1 LDPPSFA
8 TCLEVD
14 DVLVEQALTP
24 SADLMTPTPRA
35 RVRALLLRMY
45 QVAEPN
51 RGAPRILL
59 VLARLARCPWLE
71 GLLVVRLR
79 AEGDGTRIDLLEDDG
94 ISSERFCPATTL
106 RVPFRE
112 FSRAVQ
118 LRADLLVPLIAEDPE
133 APLLVLRASSRP
145 LVESASDLQV
155 ADRSLLRPE
164 RQQRPP
170 PPVSAITWSQP
181 SPSRSEPATPPEAP
195 RRAIP
200 ADATTRIPA
209 QQAAE
214 LIARI
219 KLKKQAIPAHA
230 EEEPPSTR
238 RGPEDQGKKGG

>member
-1 LDPPSFA
+1 M
-8 TCLEVD
+8 
-14 DVLVEQALTP
+14 LVEQALTP
-24 SADLMTPTPRA
+24 SADLMMPTPRA

-112 FSRAVQ
+112 FTRAVQ

-145 LVESASDLQV
+145 VVESASDLQV

-164 RQQRPP
+164 RQERPS
-170 PPVSAITWSQP
+170 PPVRAITWSQP
-181 SPSRSEPATPPEAP
+181 IPSRSEPATPSTAP
-195 RRAIP
+195 RRAITADTPPRVP
-200 ADATTRIPA
+200 AQQTTDATTRIPA

-219 KLKKQAIPAHA
+219 KLKKQVVPAPV
-230 EEEPPSTR
+230 EEEPPSAQ
-238 RGPEDQGKKGG
+238 RGPEDHGNKGE